1 MMKVLH
7 GNSTNGS
14 KVMGVVMMMMMML
27 GVGVMGFS
35 PLVPLSTTSTK
46 KSCTLFQLNAAKVGI
61 FFGTSTGST
70 ETVAELIAAQ
80 FGDDNADGP
89 FDIEAIE
96 GSVSDNFGTLLNV
109 CDLCTLVAMATAT
122 ATAVL

>member
-1 MMKVLH
+1 MMVFNGK
-7 GNSTNGS
+7 SSNGS
-14 KVMGVVMMMMMML
+14 RVMGVVMMMTLMML

-35 PLVPLSTTSTK
+35 PLVPLSSSK
-46 KSCTLFQLNAAKVGI
+46 KSTFQLQAAKVGI

-80 FGDDNADGP
+80 FGDDIADGP

-96 GSVSDNFGTLLNV
+96 GSVSDNFGTLNV
-109 CDLCTLVAMATAT
+109 VTFYFSSLLLPTAAATAT
-122 ATAVL
+122 MI